1 MDISTDPGVSAATA
15 AVQGPAGGSVQ
26 TRVLRKALDLQASEA
41 ASLIAALPPPVLA
54 TSGSV
59 GTRINTTA

>member
-1 MDISTDPGVSAATA
+1 MDISSNPGVSAATA
-15 AVQGPAGGSVQ
+15 AAQGPYAGSVQ
-26 TRVLRKALDLQASEA
+26 TLMLRKALDLQAADA
-41 ASLIAALPPPVLA
+41 ATLIAALPPPVLA